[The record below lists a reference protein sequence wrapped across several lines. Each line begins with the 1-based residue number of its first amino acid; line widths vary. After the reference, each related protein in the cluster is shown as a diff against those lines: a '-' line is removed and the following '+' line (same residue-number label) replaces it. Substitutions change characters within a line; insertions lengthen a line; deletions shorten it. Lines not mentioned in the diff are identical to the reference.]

1 MKKIFALLSVLSI
14 LSIPAFSAEEA
25 VVTSLEQETAEV
37 ASAEENTR
45 ILNDFKDFTHW
56 SLSLNV
62 GMSQFD
68 GDVTQIYNH
77 IFSAS
82 KVSWTIGLEAEYT
95 WNPVWGLLL
104 NFQYMPYQGTT
115 SSAEWGKNEF
125 KGNMYAPSL
134 MASINMFN
142 LFSQYRKSAAWNLYL
157 NAGVGLIWYEC
168 INTPVEGSAPGQK
181 TPQGIG
187 KNGSEYGTSI
197 SIPLGL
203 NLEYNINK
211 YLAVGLGAYYR
222 VTNKDN
228 FEGEAYTKGT
238 MNDGQFY
245 VNANIRVKFQDENKV
260 GGHMRNLSMREYRE
274 LVTGEKGLVQDI
286 DSLKKRVKALED
298 TVSNNILPRIQK
310 LEDYNAVTPDDDND
324 GVANFR
330 DREPNTPKGAFVN
343 YWGESIPQEAI
354 GCCDEVKQVFSAL
367 GIDPSVN
374 YDESVY
380 YGFDKYKVDSK
391 AKKNIEKV
399 VAKLNADAELKV
411 EIRGY
416 CDYPGSNDYNLKL
429 SQKRV
434 EAVKAELIKAGID
447 ESRITTQ
454 PQGKLPNPPKAEQKN
469 RRCDFFF
476 SK

>member
-14 LSIPAFSAEEA
+14 LTVPAFAAEEA
-25 VVTSLEQETAEV
+25 VVTSLEAEAAEV
-37 ASAEENTR
+37 KNAEENTKA
-45 ILNDFKDFTHW
+45 LNDFTDFSHW
-56 SLSLNV
+56 SLNLNV

-68 GDVTQIYNH
+68 GDVKQQFDQ

-82 KVSWTIGLEAEYT
+82 KVSWTIGLEAEYS

-104 NFQYMPYQGTT
+104 NFQYMPYQGVTGST
-115 SSAEWGKNEF
+115 EWGRNEF

-142 LFSQYRKSAAWNLYL
+142 LFGQYRKSAAWNLYL
-157 NAGVGLIWYEC
+157 NAGVGLVWYEC
-168 INTPVEGSAPGQK
+168 VSTPVEGSAPGLN
-181 TPQGIG
+181 TPKGIG
-187 KNGSEYGTSI
+187 QDGSGYGTAI
-197 SIPLGL
+197 SIPLGI
-203 NLEYNINK
+203 NVEYNINK
-211 YLAVGLGAYYR
+211 YLAVGLNGYYR

-228 FEGEAYTKGT
+228 FEGEHYTKGT

-245 VNANIRVKFQDENKV
+245 VSANLRVKFLDKNKV
-260 GGHMRNLSMREYRE
+260 GGHMRNISMHEYRQ
-274 LVTGEKGLVQDI
+274 LVSGEKGFQADL
-286 DSLKKRVKALED
+286 DSLKKRVKVLED
-298 TVSNNILPRIQK
+298 TVANNILPRIQA
-310 LEDYNAVTPDDDND
+310 LEDYNAVSPDDDND

-343 YWGESIPQEAI
+343 FWGESIPQEAI
-354 GCCDEVKQVFSAL
+354 GCCDEVKKVFTAL
-367 GIDPSVN
+367 GVDPEVD
-374 YDESVY
+374 YDLSVY
-380 YGFDKYKVDSK
+380 YPINKSDISGK
-391 AKKNIEKV
+391 AKKNIEAV
-399 VAKLNADAELKV
+399 VEKLKADPELKV
-411 EIRGY
+411 ELRGY
-416 CDYPGSNDYNLKL
+416 CDFPGSNDYNLKL

-434 EAVKAELIKAGID
+434 DTVKAELIKAGIE

>member
-14 LSIPAFSAEEA
+14 LSIPAFASDEA
-25 VVTSLEQETAEV
+25 VVTSLESETAE
-37 ASAEENTR
+37 ATQAAETPR
-45 ILNDFKDFTHW
+45 ALNDFTDFSHW

-68 GDVTQIYNH
+68 GDVSQKYDQILSN
-77 IFSAS
+77 SM
-82 KVSWTIGLEAEYT
+82 VSWTIGLEAEYS
-95 WNPVWGLLL
+95 WNPAWGLIL
-104 NFQYMPYQGTT
+104 NFQYMPYQGKT
-115 SSAEWGKNEF
+115 SSTEWGRNEF

-134 MASINMFN
+134 LASVNMFN

-157 NAGVGLIWYEC
+157 NAGVGLVWYEC
-168 INTPVEGSAPGQK
+168 FNNPIEGSAPGEK

-187 KNGSEYGTSI
+187 QDGSGYGTSI

-203 NLEYNINK
+203 NVEYNINK

-228 FEGEAYTKGT
+228 FEGEHYTKGT

-245 VNANIRVKFQDENKV
+245 VNANLRVKFLDDNKV
-260 GGHMRNLSMREYRE
+260 GGHMRNISMNEYRQ
-274 LVTGEKGLVQDI
+274 LVTGEAGLIQDI
-286 DSLKKRVKALED
+286 DSLKKRVKVLED
-298 TVSNNILPRIQK
+298 TVANNILPRIQA
-310 LEDYNAVTPDDDND
+310 LEDYNAVTPDEDGD
-324 GVANFR
+324 GVADFR
-330 DREPNTPKGAFVN
+330 DREPNTPRGAFVN

-354 GCCDEVKQVFSAL
+354 GCCDEVKEVFSAL

-374 YDESVY
+374 YDQSVY
-380 YGFDKYKVDSK
+380 YAFDKYAVTSK
-391 AKKNIEKV
+391 AKKNIESV
-399 VAKLNADAELKV
+399 VAQLNADPELKV

-416 CDYPGSNDYNLKL
+416 CDFPGSNDYNLKL

-434 EAVKAELIKAGID
+434 EAVKAELLKAGID
-447 ESRITTQ
+447 ESRITTT

>member
-1 MKKIFALLSVLSI
+1 MKKIFALISVLSI
-14 LSIPAFSAEEA
+14 LSMPAFAAEEA
-25 VVTSLEQETAEV
+25 VVTSLEQETTEAPRV
-37 ASAEENTR
+37 
-45 ILNDFKDFTHW
+45 LNDFTDFTHW

-68 GDVTQIYNH
+68 GDVSQKFDQ

-82 KVSWTIGLEAEYT
+82 KVSWTIGLEAEYS
-95 WNPVWGLLL
+95 WNPVWGLIL
-104 NFQYMPYQGTT
+104 NFQYMPYQGQT
-115 SSAEWGKNEF
+115 SSTEWGKNTF

-134 MASINMFN
+134 LASMNMFN
-142 LFSQYRKSAAWNLYL
+142 LFGQYRKSAAWNMYL

-168 INTPVEGSAPGQK
+168 LSTPVEGSAPGEK
-181 TPQGIG
+181 TPKGIG
-187 KNGSEYGTSI
+187 QDGSGYGTSI

-203 NLEYNINK
+203 NVEYNINK

-222 VTNKDN
+222 ITNKDN
-228 FEGEAYTKGT
+228 FEGEHYTKGT

-260 GGHMRNLSMREYRE
+260 GGHMRNISMNEYRQ
-274 LVTGEKGLVQDI
+274 LVSGEKAMMQDI
-286 DSLKKRVKALED
+286 DSLKKRVQVIED
-298 TVSNNILPRIQK
+298 TLTNSVLPRIK
-310 LEDYNAVTPDDDND
+310 SLEDYNAVSPDEDGD
-324 GVANFR
+324 GVADFR
-330 DREPNTPKGAFVN
+330 DREPNTPRGAFVN

-354 GCCDEVKQVFSAL
+354 SCCDQVREVFSAL
-367 GIDPSVN
+367 GIDPTVD
-374 YDESVY
+374 YDLSVY
-380 YGFDKYKVDSK
+380 YGVDKYAVTGK

-399 VAKLNADAELKV
+399 VAKLNEDAELKV

-416 CDYPGSNDYNLKL
+416 CDFPGSRDYNLKL
-429 SQKRV
+429 SEKRV
-434 EAVKAELIKAGID
+434 NAVKAELVKAGID

-454 PQGKLPNPPKAEQKN
+454 AQGKLPNPPKAEQKN

>member
-14 LSIPAFSAEEA
+14 MSIPAFAAEEA
-25 VVTSLEQETAEV
+25 VVTSLENETVESTETSRA
-37 ASAEENTR
+37 
-45 ILNDFKDFTHW
+45 LNDFTDFSHW

-68 GDVTQIYNH
+68 GDVSQKFDQILSN
-77 IFSAS
+77 SM
-82 KVSWTIGLEAEYT
+82 VSWTIGLEAEYS
-95 WNPVWGLLL
+95 WNPAWGLIL
-104 NFQYMPYQGTT
+104 NFQYMPYQGQT
-115 SSAEWGKNEF
+115 SSTEWGKNTF

-134 MASINMFN
+134 LASVNMFN

-157 NAGVGLIWYEC
+157 NAGVGLVWYEC
-168 INTPVEGSAPGQK
+168 LSTPVEGSAPGEK
-181 TPQGIG
+181 TPKGIG
-187 KNGSEYGTSI
+187 QDGSGYGTSI
-197 SIPLGL
+197 TIPLGL
-203 NLEYNINK
+203 NVEYNINK

-228 FEGEAYTKGT
+228 FEGEHYTKGT

-245 VNANIRVKFQDENKV
+245 VNANLRVKFLDDNKV
-260 GGHMRNLSMREYRE
+260 GGHMRNISMNEYRQ
-274 LVTGEKGLVQDI
+274 LVTGEAGLIQDI
-286 DSLKKRVKALED
+286 DSLKKRVKVLED
-298 TVSNNILPRIQK
+298 TVANNILPRIQA
-310 LEDYNAVTPDDDND
+310 LEDYNAVTPDEDGD
-324 GVANFR
+324 GVADFR
-330 DREPNTPKGAFVN
+330 DREPNTPRGAFVN

-354 GCCDEVKQVFSAL
+354 GCCDEVKEVFSAL

-374 YDESVY
+374 YDQSVY
-380 YGFDKYKVDSK
+380 YAFDKYAVTGK
-391 AKKNIEKV
+391 AKKNIESV
-399 VAKLNADAELKV
+399 VAQLNADPELKV

-416 CDYPGSNDYNLKL
+416 CDFPGSNDYNLKL

-434 EAVKAELIKAGID
+434 EAVKAELLKAGID
-447 ESRITTQ
+447 ESRITTT

>member
-1 MKKIFALLSVLSI
+1 MKKIIALFSALSI

-25 VVTSLEQETAEV
+25 VVTSLETETTE
-37 ASAEENTR
+37 TYTP
-45 ILNDFKDFTHW
+45 LNDFTDFSHW

-68 GDVTQIYNH
+68 GDVKQNFDQIL
-77 IFSAS
+77 SAS

-104 NFQYMPYQGTT
+104 NFQYMPYQGVTGST
-115 SSAEWGKNEF
+115 EWGRNEF

-134 MASINMFN
+134 MASVNMFN
-142 LFSQYRKSAAWNLYL
+142 LFGQYRKSAAWNMYL

-168 INTPVEGSAPGQK
+168 ISTPVEGSAPGEK
-181 TPQGIG
+181 TPKGIG
-187 KNGSEYGTSI
+187 QDGSGYGTSI

-203 NLEYNINK
+203 NVEYNINK
-211 YLAVGLGAYYR
+211 HLAVGLGAYYR
-222 VTNKDN
+222 MTNKDN
-228 FEGEAYTKGT
+228 FEGEHYTKGT
-238 MNDGQFY
+238 MNDAQFY
-245 VNANIRVKFQDENKV
+245 VNANLRVKFQDDEKK
-260 GGHMRNLSMREYRE
+260 GGHMRNISMNEYRQ
-274 LVTGEKGLVQDI
+274 LVSGEQGLINDI
-286 DSLKKRVKALED
+286 DSLKKRVKVLED
-298 TVSNNILPRIQK
+298 TVANNILPRLQS
-310 LEDYNAVTPDDDND
+310 LEDYNAVTPDEDGD
-324 GVANFR
+324 GVADFR

-343 YWGESIPQEAI
+343 FWGESIPQDAI
-354 GCCDEVKQVFSAL
+354 GCCDEVREVFSAL
-367 GIDPSVN
+367 GIDPTVN

-380 YGFDKYKVDSK
+380 YPNNKSSISAK

-399 VAKLNADAELKV
+399 VEKLNADPELKV

-416 CDYPGSNDYNLKL
+416 CDFPGSKDYNLKL

-434 EAVKAELIKAGID
+434 DTVKAELIKAGID

-454 PQGKLPNPPKAEQKN
+454 AQGQLPNPPKAEQKN

>member
-25 VVTSLEQETAEV
+25 VVTSLEAESAEV
-37 ASAEENTR
+37 KNAEENTR
-45 ILNDFKDFTHW
+45 ALNDFKDFSHW

-68 GDVTQIYNH
+68 GDVKQNFDQIL
-77 IFSAS
+77 SAS

-104 NFQYMPYQGTT
+104 NFQYMPYQGVTGST
-115 SSAEWGKNEF
+115 DWGRNSF

-134 MASINMFN
+134 MASVNMFN
-142 LFSQYRKSAAWNLYL
+142 LFGQYRKSAAWNLYL

-168 INTPVEGSAPGQK
+168 VSTPVEGSAPGLN
-181 TPQGIG
+181 TPKGIG
-187 KNGSEYGTSI
+187 QDGSGYGTSI

-203 NLEYNINK
+203 NVEYNINK

-228 FEGEAYTKGT
+228 FEGEHYTKGT

-245 VNANIRVKFQDENKV
+245 VNANLRVKFLQEGRE
-260 GGHMRNLSMREYRE
+260 GGHMRNISMYEYRQ
-274 LVTGEKGLVQDI
+274 LVSGEKGLVQDI

-298 TVSNNILPRIQK
+298 TVANNILPRIQA

-354 GCCDEVKQVFSAL
+354 SCCDEVKQVFSAL

-380 YGFDKYKVDSK
+380 YAFDKSSLDAK

-399 VAKLNADAELKV
+399 VAKLNADPELKV

-416 CDYPGSNDYNLKL
+416 CDFPGSNDYNLKL
-429 SQKRV
+429 SQRRV
-434 EAVKAELIKAGID
+434 EAVKAALVKAGIE